1 MTPTHRIQRS
11 LVLAI
16 SISVGLVLQRS
27 SAIQQPDG
35 TTETTAANDVL
46 DFNTDV
52 RPILAQNC
60 FLCHG
65 PDSSTREAGLRLD
78 IRPAALAPTRNDG
91 VAAVVPGDS
100 DASMLIRRI
109 ASDDEDFQMPP
120 SDRSRL
126 TSSEIELLRRWIDQG
141 APYMKHWA
149 WAPIQRSTPPTND
162 DPNWSEHP
170 VDGFVYAKLAANG
183 LSPAGQADR
192 GTLIRRLTFDLI
204 GLPPAPDE
212 VETFIQD
219 DPPDAWEKLIDR
231 LLDSQQFGERWARHW
246 LDLVRYAETY
256 GHEYDYPIRYAWQYR
271 DYVIRAL
278 NADVPYD
285 QFVTEHIA
293 GDLLESPRQH
303 PQEQYNESI
312 IGTGFWFLSQGTHA
326 PVDVRADEAERI
338 ANQIDVL
345 SKTFL
350 GITVSCARCHDH
362 KFDPISTADFYA
374 LNGFLQSS
382 RRQEAYLDP
391 KGRIAMSAAQLSQL
405 LESADGLVNELV
417 PPPSDLK
424 MLREYAAVASEVVAN
439 IKPMDDENDEASD
452 EPAAALDAAIT
463 EQANIAKLDRDGLAR
478 WVVALQEPPPKH
490 HPAHQL
496 VHALVTDAAHD
507 QTNDQT
513 NDQTAIN
520 KPQIFET
527 FDSLKR
533 WQSTGHAFA
542 GQSLTP
548 GQVVTGSEGFRLAPP
563 GTAHSGRLGNRLQ
576 GTLRSETFEIPTDT
590 IVYRVS
596 GRDGRIRL
604 TIDGYF
610 LDDFNALLFEGIT
623 FDVNT
628 ADDEWIDQRQNVKLY
643 RGHRAHIEIIDD
655 GDGYIAVDEI
665 RFVESGQP
673 SQDAVDLWAVG
684 AQRDPAGR
692 LQQAATAALQH
703 WDARTIDRQETA
715 LVNWLT
721 GHGLLQ
727 LGSPDSEKMRELKEV
742 FARATKIDT
751 ELPAPMR
758 VLAIV
763 DGTPEDEYVFL
774 RGDHRNRGE
783 LMPRRFIDSL
793 APPDQPL
800 ISHGSGRLEL
810 AKRLLSPDNPLPSRV
825 MVNRVFH
832 HLFGE
837 GIVATPDDFGALGQS
852 PSDLLLL
859 DWLADWFR
867 NDADWSVKSLVRL
880 LVTSQAYRMSSAS
893 ADRAAEQL
901 DPTNRLLHRAR
912 IRRLEAEAIRDT
924 VLAVSGRLD
933 PTMFGPSVPVN
944 LTPFMTGRGRPG
956 KSGPLDGNGRRSI
969 YIAVRRNF
977 RSPMMTAFDAPV
989 PASTRGRRHRSNVPA
1004 QALMMMNDPF
1014 VIDQAGVWARRVLRD
1029 DQLTPTE
1036 RIDSMFKQAFARGP
1050 SPDELEVALDFLR
1063 NQAQLHGP
1071 DEWTQ
1076 SETAWADLAHALFN
1090 TKEFMFIP

>member
-1 MTPTHRIQRS
+1 MTPAHYIQRS

-16 SISVGLVLQRS
+16 SVSIGLVLQRS
-27 SAIQQPDG
+27 SAIQESPG
-35 TTETTAANDVL
+35 AAKTTPANDIL
-46 DFNTDV
+46 DFNTDI
-52 RPILAQNC
+52 RPILARNC

-109 ASDDEDFQMPP
+109 TSDVEEFQMPP
-120 SDRSRL
+120 SDRPRL
-126 TSSEIELLRRWIDQG
+126 VRSEVELLRRWIDQG

-149 WAPIQRSTPPTND
+149 WTPIQRSTPPSND

-170 VDGFVYAKLAANG
+170 VDRFIYDKLTTNG
-183 LSPAGQADR
+183 LQPAGPADR
-192 GTLIRRLTFDLI
+192 RTLVRRLTFDLI
-204 GLPPAPDE
+204 GLPPTPAE
-212 VETFIQD
+212 VEAFIED
-219 DPPDAWEKLIDR
+219 ESPDAWEKLVDR
-231 LLDSQQFGERWARHW
+231 LLESPQFGERWARHW
-246 LDLVRYAETY
+246 LDLVRYAETH

-293 GDLLESPRQH
+293 GDLLDSPRQH

-338 ANQIDVL
+338 ANQIDVVG
-345 SKTFL
+345 KAFL
-350 GITVSCARCHDH
+350 GVTVSCARCHDH

-374 LNGFLQSS
+374 MSGFLQSS

-391 KGRIAMSAAQLSQL
+391 KGRIAISVAQLNEL
-405 LESADGLVNELV
+405 LQSADDLANELI
-417 PPPSDLK
+417 PSPDDLK
-424 MLREYAAVASEVVAN
+424 MLREYAAVAAEIVSNV
-439 IKPMDDENDEASD
+439 KPPDDEEDETPD
-452 EPAAALDAAIT
+452 DTAAVLDATIT
-463 EQANIAKLDRDGLAR
+463 EQANNATLDRDALAR
-478 WVVALQEPPPKH
+478 WVAALQEPPPKH
-490 HPAHQL
+490 HAAHEL
-496 VHALVTDAAHD
+496 VQALVAPTPEER
-507 QTNDQT
+507 TNDQT
-513 NDQTAIN
+513 VI
-520 KPQIFET
+520 KKLPQVFET
-527 FDSLKR
+527 FDSLDR
-533 WQSTGHAFA
+533 WQATGHAFESE
-542 GQSLTP
+542 SLQP
-548 GQVVTGSEGFRLAPP
+548 GQVVAGSGGFRLAPP
-563 GTAHSGRLGNRLQ
+563 GTAHSGRLGPRLQ
-576 GTLRSETFEIPTDT
+576 GTLRSETFEIQTDT

-596 GRDGRIRL
+596 GHKGRVRL

-610 LDDFNALLFEGIT
+610 LDDYNALLFGGIT

-628 ADDEWIDQRQNVKLY
+628 AEDEWIDQRQNVKLY
-643 RGHRAHIEIIDD
+643 RGHRAHIEIIDN

-673 SQDAVDLWAVG
+673 SQDALDAWPAGVE
-684 AQRDPAGR
+684 RDAAGR
-692 LQQAATAALQH
+692 LQEAANTAIKH
-703 WDARTIDRQETA
+703 WTAGTIGLEEVA
-715 LVNWLT
+715 LVNWLL
-721 GHGLLQ
+721 GHDLIQ
-727 LGSPDSEKMRELKEV
+727 LDSPDSEKAREWEEL
-742 FARATKIDT
+742 FARASSIDK

-758 VLAIV
+758 VLAMV

-774 RGDHRNRGE
+774 RGDHRSRGE

-800 ISHGSGRLEL
+800 ISAGSGRLEL
-810 AKRLLSPDNPLPSRV
+810 AQRILSPDNPLPARV

-837 GIVATPDDFGALGQS
+837 GIVPTPDDFGALGQP
-852 PSDLLLL
+852 PSDLQLL

-867 NDADWSVKSLVRL
+867 SDAEWSTKRLIRL
-880 LVTSQAYRMSSAS
+880 LVTSQAYSLSSTNT
-893 ADRAAEQL
+893 DPAAERL

-912 IRRLEAEAIRDT
+912 IRRLEAEAIRDA

-933 PTMFGPSVPVN
+933 PTMYGPSVPVN

-956 KSGPLDGNGRRSI
+956 KSGPLDGDGRRSI
-969 YIAVRRNF
+969 YIALRRNF

-1004 QALMMMNDPF
+1004 QALIMMNDPF
-1014 VIDQAGVWARRVLRD
+1014 VIEQAGVWARRVLSD
-1029 DQLTPTE
+1029 EPLASTE
-1036 RIDSMFKQAFARGP
+1036 RIDVMFRQAFARRP
-1050 SPDELEVALDFLR
+1050 SIEEREAAFEFLR
-1063 NQAQLHGP
+1063 QQASAHGP
-1071 DEWTQ
+1071 DESSQ
-1076 SETAWADLAHALFN
+1076 SETVWADLAHALLN